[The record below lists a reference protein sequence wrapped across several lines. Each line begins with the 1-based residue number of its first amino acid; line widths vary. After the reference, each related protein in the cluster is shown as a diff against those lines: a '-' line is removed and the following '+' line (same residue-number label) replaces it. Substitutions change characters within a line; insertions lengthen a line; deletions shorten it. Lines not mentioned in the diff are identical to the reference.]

1 MNKIIN
7 NFHLAL
13 SYIKNTINKHLL
25 IIYKSTTLNK
35 LLFKNKYLIIA
46 LAIIT
51 FLFYKILNS
60 FPLWGEGFTIDN
72 LNNINLFNIK
82 SIIFIVGFSFG
93 MVLDMLIKSNYLGYW
108 VLEKYLYFCRFSYFT
123 MYILFFIISLFI
135 FIILSYF
142 HVGFLSEMEVYINII
157 DGQYYTGEG
166 EAGGIDNLSN
176 KNNKSSGEIANSID
190 PKIGVVNV
198 DNNFSA
204 PNGTVQL
211 AVEIAIFKV
220 PVEGINNIVAAGSS
234 AGGAALGVKTAQLVG
249 GSPMIKAAAG
259 LGVMA
264 AVQTTTF
271 VMSKALNSNSN
282 SNKNPKDPN
291 VNNFIGD
298 LLNNS
303 DSKLLAD
310 KYTEFPLNLLTDM
323 NTLVN
328 LEILVLILLIYV
340 FIGQLITNVEFEK
353 YLPNNR
359 LGKLLLLLLNR
370 YKIVWSTSKNLVLV
384 SCIIISIICVF
395 TLKLGFYFILN
406 S

>member
-1 MNKIIN
+1 M
-7 NFHLAL
+7 
-13 SYIKNTINKHLL
+13 
-25 IIYKSTTLNK
+25 TTLQ
-35 LLFKNKYLIIA
+35 
-46 LAIIT
+46 
-51 FLFYKILNS
+51 
-60 FPLWGEGFTIDN
+60 
-72 LNNINLFNIK
+72 
-82 SIIFIVGFSFG
+82 IIFIVGFSFG
-93 MVLDMLIKSNYLGYW
+93 MVLDMLIKSNYLGNW

-157 DGQYYTGEG
+157 DGQYYTGDG

-190 PKIGVVNV
+190 SKIGVVNV

-211 AVEIAIFKV
+211 GVEKAIFKV